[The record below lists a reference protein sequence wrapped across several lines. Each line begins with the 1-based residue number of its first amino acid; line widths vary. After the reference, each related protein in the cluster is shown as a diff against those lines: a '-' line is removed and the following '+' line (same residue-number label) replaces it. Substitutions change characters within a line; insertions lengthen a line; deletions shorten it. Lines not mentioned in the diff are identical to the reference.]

1 MISVVLIPEAIVAY
15 CEYGVRTAVC
25 AKKLPFKHF

>member
-25 AKKLPFKHF
+25 AKIKFFG